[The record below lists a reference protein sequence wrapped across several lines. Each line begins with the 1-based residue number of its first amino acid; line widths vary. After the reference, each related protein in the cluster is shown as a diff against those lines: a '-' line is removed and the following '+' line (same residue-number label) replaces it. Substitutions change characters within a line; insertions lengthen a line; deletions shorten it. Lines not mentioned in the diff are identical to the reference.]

1 MREQVA
7 LITGASS
14 GIGKAAAEV
23 LARRGF
29 RVFAGVR
36 RPMAGDT
43 PRADGITAV
52 PLDVTSD
59 EGVSAA
65 IQMVLEQAGRI
76 DVLVNNAGYGQ
87 YGSVEDLALAD
98 AQRQFDVNVFGL
110 MRVTR
115 AVLPAMRRQGAGR
128 IVMISSVAGRLST
141 PFAGWYSA
149 SKHAVEAL
157 SDALRLELSP
167 FGIQVTVVQPAAI
180 KTSFDDVALD
190 ELART
195 TRTEAYQ
202 PMAAAFRRLVEGSYA
217 RAPGPE
223 VVAAAVLRAATARR
237 APIRIAVPGE
247 ARVMLLLKRLLGDRL
262 FDSLV
267 GAQLRPSPGAQG
279 PHGDSSR
286 PAGRRA

>member
-1 MREQVA
+1 MEKQVA

-14 GIGKAAAEV
+14 GIGKAVAEA

-29 RVFAGVR
+29 QVFAGVR
-36 RPMAGDT
+36 RPEAADALIGADIT
-43 PRADGITAV
+43 PLS
-52 PLDVTSD
+52 LDVTSD

-65 IQMVLEQAGRI
+65 IQTVLEQAGRI

-87 YGSVEDLALAD
+87 YGSAEDVALAE

-128 IVMISSVAGRLST
+128 IVMISSVAGRVST
-141 PFAGWYSA
+141 PFGGWYSA

-157 SDALRLELSP
+157 SDALRLEAAP

-180 KTSFDDVALD
+180 KTGFDDVALD
-190 ELART
+190 ELERT
-195 TRTEAYQ
+195 IRTEAYR
-202 PMAAAFRRLVEGSYA
+202 PMAAAFRSLVEGSYA

-223 VVAAAVLRAATARR
+223 VVAEAVARAATARR
-237 APIRIAVPGE
+237 TPIRVAVPGQ
-247 ARVMLLLKRLLGDRL
+247 ARAMLLLKRLLGDRL
-262 FDSLV
+262 FDGLI
-267 GAQLRPSPGAQG
+267 GAGLRPGPAAQG
-279 PHGDSSR
+279 RAGDHSR
-286 PAGRRA
+286 PTGRRV